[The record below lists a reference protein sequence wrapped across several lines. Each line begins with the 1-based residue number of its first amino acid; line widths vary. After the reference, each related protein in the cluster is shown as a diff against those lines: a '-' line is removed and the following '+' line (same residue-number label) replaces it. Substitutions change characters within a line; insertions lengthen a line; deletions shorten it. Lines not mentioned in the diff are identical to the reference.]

1 VTHTQE
7 DVFVPQAQESTTRH
21 TWSDRRELLRLF
33 RDVPVRLRTLLALV
47 LLIRSV
53 TPPLVAVSLGLVV
66 RGAQRADAAGSL
78 DPVVGPLILVGAVLI
93 AGHLADAWT
102 PSLTFAASAAIDGAH
117 RTEVARLAS
126 STQDIV
132 ALEAPHTHA
141 LLREVASDPMLGFE
155 ATPGKGAAA
164 ELRWLVN
171 LAGAAAAASTL
182 CWYAWWLVPIV
193 AVPALVNRLLRN
205 REAFGV
211 AARWKWA
218 AGGEAPADVWRRA
231 TVAPEAKDIRLFGL
245 GEWTVQT
252 MHSHILRANLPLWT
266 YAIRLV
272 RSEWTQFALIVVGLA
287 PAYVLAS
294 RSAALGETSVGVLTT
309 VLIGSW
315 SLHQATSSSWDLIEM
330 SGSTNLRNAT
340 HELRATLNGS
350 DHRDHLPTG
359 GAPALAAPRLAPSD
373 GSAPPRVMFED
384 VSFAYAPHLPPILS
398 RVSFEIP
405 AGSTVALVGLNGAGK
420 STLVKL
426 LTRLYRPSGG
436 RILIDGVDLSD
447 IRSAEWQGRISA
459 VFQDFVKYEST
470 LADNIVLGQPRL
482 PADPDVLAAA
492 ISRSGLQPVIER
504 LPHGL
509 DTMVSRN
516 RAGGVDLSGGQWQQ
530 VVLARAL
537 MGLGRTPGMLV
548 LDEPT
553 AHLDVDT
560 ELQTFRRLNALR
572 GTTTTLLITH
582 RLSTIRDAD
591 RIVLLREGKIEETGT
606 HEELMSLSQHYAQMF
621 RIQAERFNKGFTM
634 LEEDA

>member
-1 VTHTQE
+1 VTETQF
-7 DVFVPQAQESTTRH
+7 DAQLQSGQTGPTRH
-21 TWSDRRELLRLF
+21 TWADRRDLLGLF
-33 RDVPVRLRTLLALV
+33 RDVPRGLTVLLALV
-47 LLIRSV
+47 LLIRCT
-53 TPPLVAVSLGLVV
+53 TPPLIGIFLGLTV
-66 RGAQRADAAGSL
+66 RAVQRANAVGSL
-78 DPVVGPLILVGAVLI
+78 DPVIVPLVLVGVLLI

-126 STQDIV
+126 STLDVV
-132 ALEAPHTHA
+132 ALEASGTHA
-141 LLREVASDPMLGFE
+141 LLREVAADPMLGFE
-155 ATPGKGAAA
+155 ATPGKGATA

-171 LAGAAAAASTL
+171 VAAAATAALAL

-193 AVPALVNRLLRN
+193 AVPALVNRFLRK

-231 TVAPEAKDIRLFGL
+231 TVGPEAKDIRLFGL
-245 GEWTVQT
+245 ADWTVQT
-252 MHSHILRANLPLWT
+252 MHSHILEANLPLWT

-272 RSEWTQFALIVVGLA
+272 RSEWTQFALIFAGLV
-287 PAYVLAS
+287 PAYVLAA
-294 RSAALGETSVGVLTT
+294 RSTALGGTSVGVLTA

-340 HELRATLNGS
+340 RELRTILADPDVRGRSRPPDTAAVPS
-350 DHRDHLPTG
+350 TAARHPI
-359 GAPALAAPRLAPSD
+359 GAPPHVVFD
-373 GSAPPRVMFED
+373 N
-384 VSFAYAPHLPPILS
+384 VSFAYAPHLPPVLAE
-398 RVSFEIP
+398 VSFEIP

-426 LTRLYRPSGG
+426 LTQLYRPSAG
-436 RILIDGVDLSD
+436 RILVDGVDL
-447 IRSAEWQGRISA
+447 ATVPQPVWQSRISA

-470 LADNIVLGQPRL
+470 LEDNIVLGQSRL
-482 PADPDVLAAA
+482 PADRDALAAA
-492 ISRSGLQPVIER
+492 IGESGLQPVIDR
-504 LPHGL
+504 LPRGL
-509 DTMVSRN
+509 ASMVSRN
-516 RAGGVDLSGGQWQQ
+516 REGGVDLSGGQWQQ

-537 MGLGRTPGMLV
+537 MGLGGAPGLLI

-560 ELQTFRRLNALR
+560 ERQTFQRLNARR

-591 RIVLLREGKIEETGT
+591 RILLLRDGGIAEAGT
-606 HEELMSLSQHYAQMF
+606 HKQLMRLDGHYAQMF